1 MSVMAG
7 RISKEE
13 ACQKAL
19 DFLQTKHGTCRAPQ
33 GRHLKIIP
41 SIWDQVY
48 LFNDEAGEGFIVV
61 SAYDETVPIL
71 AYGEENTIDLN
82 NISPELQYW
91 FDNMNQQIKAVSSGK
106 ARAAQVPTHATIS
119 PMITSLWNQN
129 APYNLKVQ
137 TSSNQYVTGCVA
149 TAMAQIMYYHRW
161 PESITQTVPSPGKA
175 LLNLEPTTFKW
186 DLMRDTYQIGDIDE
200 GAQEVAKLM
209 AYCGYVAKMDYDE
222 GSSGA
227 MSYNAVEGMRQY
239 MGYANSTD
247 IIYRADYTA
256 EEWDAIIYKELEEGR
271 PVLYSGYSSEGGHA
285 FVCDGYDGKGFYH
298 INWGWGGTRNNYFR
312 LSILNPY
319 VQGIGGIPGT
329 DGYSIWQNAI
339 IGIQKSTTEYE
350 TLRLTTSRIFSQA
363 TEFTRTVDTD
373 DFSIRVYSYLTNN
386 ITPSQSITFD
396 TAFGLYQGEN
406 LIVQYDGVS
415 NKNVASGSFVS
426 TSKTLNIGSG
436 LKDGVYQLRALHRKS
451 GSSDWIKP
459 QFANTCYLQL
469 TISGNKM
476 TTTEVNNTWYSKKN
490 LTSMVVNSV
499 VTNGSLRASKPLE
512 IVANI
517 KNTGEFCTGILI
529 LQYSTSSDFNEK
541 STTLVSSIGVNI
553 NPGDTDDVIIHCKP
567 TVAGKA
573 YFRLVNY
580 ADERILKEFSV
591 DVTSA
596 PVISLQ
602 GSATVANATLK
613 SGYTNYY
620 DLSTEALSVTMQIN
634 NLSSD
639 DYEDYIVGFIFSK
652 APDDNSWPNSSTYE
666 RAYVRIPAG
675 ESVPV
680 TLEFGNLIPD
690 MQYTIGT
697 YYYDGADRKNLTVSG
712 MGVYLVSGVTAIDDV
727 SQEDC
732 SPVRYFDLQGRE
744 VGKDARGLVI
754 MKQGNVVKK
763 VMK

>member
-1 MSVMAG
+1 
-7 RISKEE
+7 
-13 ACQKAL
+13 
-19 DFLQTKHGTCRAPQ
+19 
-33 GRHLKIIP
+33 
-41 SIWDQVY
+41 
-48 LFNDEAGEGFIVV
+48 
-61 SAYDETVPIL
+61 
-71 AYGEENTIDLN
+71 
-82 NISPELQYW
+82 
-91 FDNMNQQIKAVSSGK
+91 
-106 ARAAQVPTHATIS
+106 
-119 PMITSLWNQN
+119 
-129 APYNLKVQ
+129 
-137 TSSNQYVTGCVA
+137 
-149 TAMAQIMYYHRW
+149 
-161 PESITQTVPSPGKA
+161 
-175 LLNLEPTTFKW
+175 
-186 DLMRDTYQIGDIDE
+186 
-200 GAQEVAKLM
+200 
-209 AYCGYVAKMDYDE
+209 
-222 GSSGA
+222 
-227 MSYNAVEGMRQY
+227 
-239 MGYANSTD
+239 
-247 IIYRADYTA
+247 
-256 EEWDAIIYKELEEGR
+256 
-271 PVLYSGYSSEGGHA
+271 
-285 FVCDGYDGKGFYH
+285 
-298 INWGWGGTRNNYFR
+298 
-312 LSILNPY
+312 
-319 VQGIGGIPGT
+319 
-329 DGYSIWQNAI
+329 
-339 IGIQKSTTEYE
+339 
-350 TLRLTTSRIFSQA
+350 
-363 TEFTRTVDTD
+363 
-373 DFSIRVYSYLTNN
+373 
-386 ITPSQSITFD
+386 
-396 TAFGLYQGEN
+396 
-406 LIVQYDGVS
+406 
-415 NKNVASGSFVS
+415 
-426 TSKTLNIGSG
+426 
-436 LKDGVYQLRALHRKS
+436 
-451 GSSDWIKP
+451 
-459 QFANTCYLQL
+459 
-469 TISGNKM
+469 M